1 MGMGL
6 RAWTG
11 HRGLD
16 CKGQGQAGVRIFFL
30 EKVTLSRGIKE
41 VREISMQ
48 MSK

>member
-1 MGMGL
+1 MRLGG
-6 RAWTG
+6 WTG

-16 CKGQGQAGVRIFFL
+16 CKGQVQAGVRIFFF
-30 EKVTLSRGIKE
+30 EKVTLSKGMKE